1 MSATMKSKKVS
12 FENVR
17 LVQKSDGNKRER
29 INANQNLRNIAR
41 NPNLA
46 MNEDEEIDDTPFFE
60 FDSEGDEY
68 AE

>member
-17 LVQKSDGNKRER
+17 LVQKSDGTKRER
-29 INANQNLRNIAR
+29 INENQNLRNIAR

-60 FDSEGDEY
+60 FNEEGDEN

>member
-29 INANQNLRNIAR
+29 IHTNQNLRNIAR

-46 MNEDEEIDDTPFFE
+46 MDEEEIDDTPFFE